1 MDKDELG
8 RRGEE
13 FAARHLAE
21 RGYVILDRNWR
32 IREGELD
39 IVARDGDALVV
50 VEVKT
55 RSSTRYGLPIEAIDR
70 DKAFRL
76 RRLALAWAREH
87 RVRAKRIRIDAIGI
101 VAATGSPVRLS
112 HVRAVA

>member
-32 IREGELD
+32 VKEGELD
-39 IVARDGDALVV
+39 IVCRDRDELVI

-55 RSSTRYGLPIEAIDR
+55 RSSARFGYPIEAIDR
-70 DKAFRL
+70 AKAKRL
-76 RRLALAWAREH
+76 RRLAYLWAKAHDARPS
-87 RVRAKRIRIDAIGI
+87 RVRIDAIGI
-101 VAATGSPVRLS
+101 IAPGGEPVKVG
-112 HVRAVA
+112 HFRAVA